1 MPKHLKDNTKRY
13 VNTRP
18 RCSSCL
24 KKDEEIYRLREK
36 VHRLEADKR
45 ALQQKLQEG
54 YFGSS
59 TPSSRKPFKP
69 NSDSAPVE
77 KKNGGAQIG
86 HRGHGRSSV
95 QSHEA
100 DVVQLLETDTVCP
113 KCGVALE
120 NLGTK
125 GRTVID
131 IVPVQVQK
139 IVYQR
144 RRRHCPQCHRF
155 FSAKAPGVLP
165 KFKHG
170 NMLLAHAA
178 IDHYLHGIP
187 IKRVAQRLGIGA
199 GALIE
204 SLHRLADRLKGVPE
218 KLIASYR
225 QAHRKHADET
235 TWRNDGHNWQA
246 WLFCTPELSIFR
258 LRKTRAASVVKEVFG
273 QHPLPGVL
281 GVDRYAAYNAAPCA
295 KQYCYAHLLR
305 HVKDLGSEFPHRPEV
320 QDFVNTAAPLV
331 AEAMRLRSTVISDEA
346 FYRQAELLK
355 DEIQYVMR
363 MPAKHPG
370 IQHIQTIFQEHAPR
384 LYQWAN
390 DRSIPAD
397 NNLAERDLRQ
407 LVIARKISFGS
418 QSVKGA
424 HTREILMTTLVTLR
438 KHCGQQVMPRLKA
451 CLDQLAQ
458 PGKHDPYQLLF
469 AADTS

>member
-1 MPKHLKDNTKRY
+1 MPKHLKSDARRY
-13 VNTRP
+13 VNTRAL
-18 RCSSCL
+18 CSECL
-24 KKDEEIYRLREK
+24 KKQEEICRLREK
-36 VHRLEADKR
+36 IHRLEADKR

-54 YFGSS
+54 YFGAS

-69 NSDSAPVE
+69 NSGGTPGE
-77 KKNGGAQIG
+77 KKNGGAQLG
-86 HRGHGRSSV
+86 HRGHGRTTV
-95 QSHEA
+95 QAHEA
-100 DVVQLLETDTVCP
+100 DVVQILETDTVCP
-113 KCGVALE
+113 KCGGALK

-125 GRTVID
+125 DRTVID

-144 RRRHCPQCHRF
+144 RRRHCPKCDRF
-155 FSAKAPGVLP
+155 FTAQAPGVLP
-165 KFKHG
+165 KFKFG
-170 NMLLAHAA
+170 NNLLAHAA
-178 IDHYLHGIP
+178 IEHYLYGIP
-187 IKRVAQRLGIGA
+187 LQRVAERLGIGA
-199 GALIE
+199 GTLIE
-204 SLHRLADRLKGVPE
+204 SLHRLADRFKEVPE

-246 WLFCTPELSIFR
+246 WLFCTPALSIFR
-258 LRKTRAASVVKEVFG
+258 LRQTRSASVVKEVLG
-273 QHPLPGVL
+273 QRPLPGVL

-305 HVKDLGSEFPHRPEV
+305 HVKDLGTEFPHRPDV

-331 AEAMRLRSTVISDEA
+331 AEAMRLRSKAITDEA
-346 FYRQAELLK
+346 FYRQAEVLK

-370 IQHIQTIFQEHAPR
+370 IQRIQTIFQEHLPR
-384 LYQWAN
+384 LYQWAK

-418 QSVKGA
+418 QSGKGA

-438 KHCGQQVMPRLKA
+438 KRCGQEGMPRLKA
-451 CLDQLAQ
+451 CLDQLAV

-469 AADTS
+469 PTNTS